1 MVYIK
6 FHIEAGEFY
15 KDKHDGRILPHA
27 DRYTDCLV
35 RLPLFYEVEEKKIIE
50 IMGNY
55 FTSCNELANARLL
68 IINSE

>member
-50 IMGNY
+50 I
-55 FTSCNELANARLL
+55 LANC
-68 IINSE
+68 